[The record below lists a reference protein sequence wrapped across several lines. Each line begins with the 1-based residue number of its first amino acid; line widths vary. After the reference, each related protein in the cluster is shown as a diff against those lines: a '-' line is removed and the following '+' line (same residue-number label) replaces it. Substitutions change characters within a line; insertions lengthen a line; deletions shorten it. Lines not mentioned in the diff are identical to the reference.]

1 MDPAGT
7 ISQRLF
13 RDACTNFNGA
23 FVKDM
28 RAMGRSLNEIIIV
41 DNSPICYCLQP
52 ENAVPIKSWFDDQSD
67 TEL

>member
-28 RAMGRSLNEIIIV
+28 RAMGRGLNEIIIV
-41 DNSPICYCLQP
+41 DNSPIC
-52 ENAVPIKSWFDDQSD
+52 
-67 TEL
+67 